1 MGEYFF
7 MFFTTHMALSFSL
20 RFLWVALSGIA
31 VGATAL
37 LFITIAEGG
46 SIWSMPET
54 PLLSQAMTPSLR
66 FDGLS
71 AMLFAMISI
80 LGAAIAR
87 YARRYLD
94 GDSRQL
100 RFYGWLL
107 FTLFA
112 ISIFVLSN
120 NLAQLFLAWLMSSAG
135 LHRLLLHF
143 PDRPA
148 AVLAAQKKFWIS
160 RIGDVLL
167 FAAILW
173 IYFLFQTLQLDELFS
188 ALQAPLTRDQE
199 SGLIGIGLLLV
210 TGALIKSALIPFH
223 FWLPETMEAPT
234 PVSALM
240 HAGIINAGGFLLIR
254 MSPLLVKT
262 PDALATA
269 TLAGALTA
277 VAGAIVMSVQND
289 IKGKLAWS
297 TISQMGMMILACG
310 LGLFSVA
317 LFHIFA
323 HSFYKAHAFMS
334 TGELIHESK
343 KTGFK
348 LLPPSSNMVLVATV
362 GTVLLLGIGLFN
374 APYLMIAAY
383 LSPLF
388 VGFVQ
393 SRPKSKEPLSMQV
406 HFRILA
412 ILTAGIALYS
422 AIEFVVWH
430 SLKGDVTTTSMIQFQ
445 TSNYVAAI
453 VAGLLFPLG
462 YWITG
467 QLIRTPNDF
476 WHRIY
481 VYAKNGGYLGYW
493 STALLTKRIPVR
505 RAQA

>member
-7 MFFTTHMALSFSL
+7 MFLTAHMALSFSL

-46 SIWSMPET
+46 SIWRMPET

-167 FAAILW
+167 LAAILW

-254 MSPLLVKT
+254 MSPLLVRT

-269 TLAGALTA
+269 ALAGALTA

-334 TGELIHESK
+334 TGELIQESK

-348 LLPPSSNMVLVATV
+348 LLPPSSNMVLVSTTNVA
-362 GTVLLLGIGLFN
+362 
-374 APYLMIAAY
+374 
-383 LSPLF
+383 
-388 VGFVQ
+388 
-393 SRPKSKEPLSMQV
+393 SMQ
-406 HFRILA
+406 RPT
-412 ILTAGIALYS
+412 LTGVRRSQAFLLPGITKAFSNHGSRKSASIALWTSSALQAFVIALESLSEPVHVRPLLPRCMSSNFTVTPSVFYTCKGSSSPYS
-422 AIEFVVWH
+422 DGRHIF
-430 SLKGDVTTTSMIQFQ
+430 
-445 TSNYVAAI
+445 
-453 VAGLLFPLG
+453 
-462 YWITG
+462 
-467 QLIRTPNDF
+467 DF
-476 WHRIY
+476 M
-481 VYAKNGGYLGYW
+481 NGRQ
-493 STALLTKRIPVR
+493 S
-505 RAQA
+505 

>member
-1 MGEYFF
+1 MI
-7 MFFTTHMALSFSL
+7 LSSYL

-31 VGATAL
+31 VGSTVL

-46 SIWSMPET
+46 RIWRMPET
-54 PLLSQAMTPSLR
+54 ALISQALTPSLR

-71 AMLFAMISI
+71 TGLLAMISI

-100 RFYGWLL
+100 RFYGWFL

-135 LHRLLLHF
+135 LHQLLLHF

-148 AVLAAQKKFWIS
+148 AVLAARKKFWIS
-160 RIGDVLL
+160 RIGDILL
-167 FAAILW
+167 LAAILW
-173 IYFLFQTLQLDELFS
+173 IYYLFQTLQLDELFS
-188 ALQAPLTRDQE
+188 ELQAPLTHEHE

-210 TGALIKSALIPFH
+210 TGALIKSAQIPFH
-223 FWLPETMEAPT
+223 FWLPETMETPT

-262 PDALATA
+262 PDDLAMA
-269 TLAGALTA
+269 TLAGGLTA
-277 VAGAIVMSVQND
+277 VVGAIVMSVQNH

-297 TISQMGMMILACG
+297 TISQMGMMTLACG

-334 TGELIHESK
+334 TGELIQESK

-348 LLPPSSNMVLVATV
+348 LLPPSSNMVLIATI
-362 GTVLLLGIGLFN
+362 GTLLLLGMGLFN
-374 APYLMIAAY
+374 AHYLMIGTY
-383 LSPLF
+383 LSALF

-393 SRPKSKEPLSMQV
+393 SWPKSTEPISMQV

-412 ILTAGIALYS
+412 ILVAGIALYS
-422 AIEFVVWH
+422 AIEYAVFN
-430 SLKGDVTTTSMIQFQ
+430 SLKGDVTATSMIEFH
-445 TSNYVAAI
+445 TANYIAAI
-453 VAGLLFPLG
+453 VAGLLFPFG

-467 QLIRTPNDF
+467 RLIRTPNNF

-481 VYAKNGGYLGYW
+481 VYARNGGYLGYW
-493 STALLTKRIPVR
+493 STALLSKRIPAR
-505 RAQA
+505 RAQR